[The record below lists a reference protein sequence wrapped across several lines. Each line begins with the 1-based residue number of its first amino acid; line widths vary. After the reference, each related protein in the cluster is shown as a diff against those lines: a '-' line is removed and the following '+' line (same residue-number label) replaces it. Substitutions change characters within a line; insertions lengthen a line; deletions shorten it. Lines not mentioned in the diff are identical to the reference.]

1 MKLKNRNFL
10 FVGFA
15 FLVCFVLWTIAVCF
29 IDRQSIGPNGSV
41 VGFATVNGFI
51 RDCIGVHMFLYTVT
65 DWLGLVPVFLGFGFA
80 VLGLVQLIKR
90 KSLFKVDSDILVLG
104 VFYIIVGAAYLLF
117 EKFAINY
124 RPVLIDG
131 YLEASYPS
139 STTILAVCVIPTAMF
154 QLNNRIKRESV
165 KNVINSVL
173 ALFTVFMVVGRLISG
188 VHWFTDIFGGLLF
201 GVGIDLVYIGVCKSI
216 RSKKAR

>member
-10 FVGFA
+10 FAGFA
-15 FLVCFVLWTIAVCF
+15 FLVCFVLWTIAVRF
-29 IDRQSIGPNGSV
+29 IDRQSIGPNCSV
-41 VGFATVNGFI
+41 VGFATINGFI

-139 STTILAVCVIPTAMF
+139 STTTLAVCVVPTAIF
-154 QLNNRIKRESV
+154 QLNNRINGKTVRI
-165 KNVINSVL
+165 VINTVL
-173 ALFTVFMVVGRLISG
+173 AAFTAFMVIGRLISG
-188 VHWFTDIFGGLLF
+188 VHWFTDIVGGLFF
-201 GVGIDLVYIGVCKSI
+201 GVGVDFIYIGVCKLI
-216 RSKKAR
+216 HSKKAR

>member
-10 FVGFA
+10 FAGSA
-15 FLVCFVLWTIAVCF
+15 FLGCFVIWTIAVCF
-29 IDRQSIGPNGSV
+29 VDRQSIGPNGSV
-41 VGFATVNGFI
+41 VGFATINGFI

-65 DWLGLVPVFLGFGFA
+65 DWLGLVPVFFGFGFA

-104 VFYIIVGAAYLLF
+104 AFYIVVGAAYLLF

-131 YLEASYPS
+131 YLETSYPS
-139 STTILAVCVIPTAMF
+139 STTMLAVCVIPTAVF
-154 QLNNRIKRESV
+154 QLNNRIKGKSV
-165 KNVINSVL
+165 KIAINT
-173 ALFTVFMVVGRLISG
+173 ALVAFTIFMVVGRLISG
-188 VHWFTDIFGGLLF
+188 VHWFTDIVGGLLF

-216 RSKKAR
+216 R